1 MKEHVC
7 FQASIEREWRASQ
20 LAKDVDSYV
29 ICDSKAKGFPI
40 RHEACPKMA
49 VCVGSCRLHR
59 SPAFVAETNL
69 GQQGLPGLSRGGQ
82 CSVNDPCHSFVS
94 RSSSAMMHPNAW
106 HS

>member
-29 ICDSKAKGFPI
+29 ICDSKAKGFPS

-49 VCVGSCRLHR
+49 AASAHVGSI
-59 SPAFVAETNL
+59 
-69 GQQGLPGLSRGGQ
+69 GLLLSLLKQ
-82 CSVNDPCHSFVS
+82 T
-94 RSSSAMMHPNAW
+94 
-106 HS
+106 